1 MLGHWDLSQLS
12 MHSWSEKSLK
22 ARFFRDHAIHGKK
35 GEGGC
40 ISLGSSDQEM
50 NQQGPQGTTN
60 EPHER
65 SCLWGP
71 TVWKEPKTTLVKQ
84 L

>member
-12 MHSWSEKSLK
+12 RHSWSEKSLK
-22 ARFFRDHAIHGKK
+22 ERFFRDHAIHGKK

-50 NQQGPQGTTN
+50 NQQGPHGTTN

-65 SCLWGP
+65 SCLGGP
-71 TVWKEPKTTLVKQ
+71 TVQKEPKATLVRQ